1 MSATDRRASH
11 LEHLRRERLTYAV
24 MLQQMKQ
31 QQRGRGDGWKH

>member
-24 MLQQMKQ
+24 MLQQIR
-31 QQRGRGDGWKH
+31 QRKGDGWKH